1 MSEKTEFSVGEQ
13 VIIEDTG
20 LFYVAK
26 VGFGFEFELKII
38 EIKDDEYKI
47 HYNGWSSR
55 FDKWVKKE
63 ELNKDTELN
72 RALMKFNNGRGK
84 KEERLGKSLQID
96 LIAEMVFV
104 SPPDDGIE
112 YIFRFPEQMSVPHS
126 PP

>member
-1 MSEKTEFSVGEQ
+1 M
-13 VIIEDTG
+13 
-20 LFYVAK
+20 
-26 VGFGFEFELKII
+26 
-38 EIKDDEYKI
+38 
-47 HYNGWSSR
+47 
-55 FDKWVKKE
+55 VKKE

-104 SPPDDGIE
+104 SPPVYGVE